1 MSVIPYSPPKS
12 QGVLERNLTQN
23 EWSHRAES
31 AHSVAISWV
40 SKEKYVRGRDNVNER
55 QGKSRFFH
63 SLLLLPLSFSLHVF
77 IQAFPPIPDPKSSL
91 LLLCPNPSTKVV
103 HTISYKLS
111 AQKCHKAD
119 WFFRKGFYFP
129 HSDWMNYV
137 HTVLCQDD
145 FLEKVPHPSMTISLH
160 LHFNLLPRYFF
171 PSKLRWR
178 KKLVLQIKITLIN
191 NDHHHQSYSLS
202 VCLIIR
208 LSGCGWCFVYECSL
222 ISYKHNNNY
231 STHM

>member
-1 MSVIPYSPPKS
+1 
-12 QGVLERNLTQN
+12 
-23 EWSHRAES
+23 
-31 AHSVAISWV
+31 
-40 SKEKYVRGRDNVNER
+40 
-55 QGKSRFFH
+55 
-63 SLLLLPLSFSLHVF
+63 
-77 IQAFPPIPDPKSSL
+77 
-91 LLLCPNPSTKVV
+91 
-103 HTISYKLS
+103 
-111 AQKCHKAD
+111 
-119 WFFRKGFYFP
+119 
-129 HSDWMNYV
+129 MNYV

-231 STHM
+231 STHMYTYVSSIIFPNPTSVHCHYYFAKHFP